1 MTKRIFRSI
10 CLVAFIVFLASIL
23 LIMGALYEYFSN
35 VEQAQLKMQTTLAA
49 QGVTNEGIAYFHNLK
64 VTNYRISWIDTDGN
78 VLYDSKSDIEE
89 MENHL
94 ERKEVQQ
101 AIAKGYGESRRYSDT
116 LMERSFYCAQKLID
130 GTILRLSISQSSILT
145 LLLGMAR
152 PICIVFVIAL
162 TLSIVLAIQ
171 ISKKIVNPLNN
182 INLDNPLSNQGYDEL
197 SPFLRRIDSQQNQ
210 LRRQRAELIQKE
222 DELNTII
229 GCMNEGMILLNNK
242 GKIISINPAAK
253 KLLDVGEDY
262 TGADMLSLCRN
273 LDLHEILCNAL
284 QGEQGERMIQ
294 LHEENYQINANPIT
308 SKNIVKGAALFFFN
322 VTEKEKAEQ
331 LRREFTANVSHELK
345 TPITII
351 KGQLQGMLYQVGR
364 YKDRETYLAQSLEIT
379 DTLGK
384 MVQELL
390 TISRLDTPGYTC
402 KKSNLNLSNFI
413 IDRVTAFEDLFMQ
426 KDLTVEQ
433 SISPEIYILGDMQL
447 LQKVL
452 DNLLGNAAAYSGAG
466 NQVLIKLWKDTETTT
481 LTIENTGAHIP
492 DEAISKL
499 FEPFYRV
506 DQSRNRQTGGTGLGL
521 YIVKTILDLH
531 GAKIEIANTVQGVI
545 VDLQF

>member
-1 MTKRIFRSI
+1 MIRKIKSK
-10 CLVAFIVFLASIL
+10 LSVKVFLITSMLMVACCSVTYLCIAHFAPYIYSHDL
-23 LIMGALYEYFSN
+23 AE
-35 VEQAQLKMQTTLAA
+35 VE
-49 QGVTNEGIAYFHNLK
+49 
-64 VTNYRISWIDTDGN
+64 
-78 VLYDSKSDIEE
+78 
-89 MENHL
+89 
-94 ERKEVQQ
+94 
-101 AIAKGYGESRRYSDT
+101 
-116 LMERSFYCAQKLID
+116 
-130 GTILRLSISQSSILT
+130 
-145 LLLGMAR
+145 
-152 PICIVFVIAL
+152 
-162 TLSIVLAIQ
+162 
-171 ISKKIVNPLNN
+171 
-182 INLDNPLSNQGYDEL
+182 EL
-197 SPFLRRIDSQQNQ
+197 
-210 LRRQRAELIQKE
+210 
-222 DELNTII
+222 
-229 GCMNEGMILLNNK
+229 
-242 GKIISINPAAK
+242 
-253 KLLDVGEDY
+253 
-262 TGADMLSLCRN
+262 ADMLSEELSHIPKEEVQYFIQGYN
-273 LDLHEILCNAL
+273 DILTKQYDDEFAFHLFQNSGNEIALSDLNEFTGNKIDDYKSTDTTREYEISFADSTEAYILLLAKNTNKESQVVLAL
-284 QGEQGERMIQ
+284 QKT
-294 LHEENYQINANPIT
+294 LPILSVAILLVSVIAAFFYT
-308 SKNIVKGAALFFFN
+308 WYMTKPIKKISKLSKQMADMDFSGLCPTNRTDEIGVLSHSLNDLSKKLAAALSELQEANQKLQADIDMERRLEKQRVEFF
-322 VTEKEKAEQ
+322 A
-331 LRREFTANVSHELK
+331 AASHELK

-413 IDRVTAFEDLFMQ
+413 IDRITVFEDLFMQ

-447 LQKVL
+447 LQKAL

-466 NQVLIKLWKDTETTT
+466 NQILIKLWKETETTT

-545 VDLQF
+545 VELQF

>member
-1 MTKRIFRSI
+1 M
-10 CLVAFIVFLASIL
+10 VACCSVTYLCIAHFAPYIYSHDLA
-23 LIMGALYEYFSN
+23 E
-35 VEQAQLKMQTTLAA
+35 VE
-49 QGVTNEGIAYFHNLK
+49 
-64 VTNYRISWIDTDGN
+64 
-78 VLYDSKSDIEE
+78 
-89 MENHL
+89 
-94 ERKEVQQ
+94 
-101 AIAKGYGESRRYSDT
+101 
-116 LMERSFYCAQKLID
+116 
-130 GTILRLSISQSSILT
+130 
-145 LLLGMAR
+145 
-152 PICIVFVIAL
+152 
-162 TLSIVLAIQ
+162 
-171 ISKKIVNPLNN
+171 
-182 INLDNPLSNQGYDEL
+182 EL
-197 SPFLRRIDSQQNQ
+197 
-210 LRRQRAELIQKE
+210 
-222 DELNTII
+222 
-229 GCMNEGMILLNNK
+229 
-242 GKIISINPAAK
+242 
-253 KLLDVGEDY
+253 
-262 TGADMLSLCRN
+262 ADMLSEELSHIPKEEVQYFIQGYN
-273 LDLHEILCNAL
+273 DILTKQYDDEFAFHLFQNSGNEIALSDLNEFTGNKVDDYKSTDTTREYEISFADSTEAYILLLAKNTNKESQVVLAL
-284 QGEQGERMIQ
+284 QKT
-294 LHEENYQINANPIT
+294 LPILSVAILLVSVIAAFFYT
-308 SKNIVKGAALFFFN
+308 WYMTKPIKKISKLSKQMADMDFSGLCPTNRTDEIGVLSHSLNDLSKKLAAALSELQEANQKLQADIDMERRLEKQRVEFF
-322 VTEKEKAEQ
+322 A
-331 LRREFTANVSHELK
+331 AASHELK

-447 LQKVL
+447 LQKAL

-466 NQVLIKLWKDTETTT
+466 NQILIKLWKETETTT

-531 GAKIEIANTVQGVI
+531 GAKIEITNTIQGVI
-545 VDLQF
+545 VSVQF

>member
-1 MTKRIFRSI
+1 MIRKIKSK
-10 CLVAFIVFLASIL
+10 LSVKVFLITSMLMVACCSVTYLCIAHFAPYIYSHDL
-23 LIMGALYEYFSN
+23 AE
-35 VEQAQLKMQTTLAA
+35 VE
-49 QGVTNEGIAYFHNLK
+49 
-64 VTNYRISWIDTDGN
+64 
-78 VLYDSKSDIEE
+78 
-89 MENHL
+89 
-94 ERKEVQQ
+94 
-101 AIAKGYGESRRYSDT
+101 
-116 LMERSFYCAQKLID
+116 
-130 GTILRLSISQSSILT
+130 
-145 LLLGMAR
+145 
-152 PICIVFVIAL
+152 
-162 TLSIVLAIQ
+162 
-171 ISKKIVNPLNN
+171 
-182 INLDNPLSNQGYDEL
+182 EL
-197 SPFLRRIDSQQNQ
+197 
-210 LRRQRAELIQKE
+210 
-222 DELNTII
+222 
-229 GCMNEGMILLNNK
+229 
-242 GKIISINPAAK
+242 
-253 KLLDVGEDY
+253 
-262 TGADMLSLCRN
+262 ADMLSEELSHIPKEEVQYFIQGYN
-273 LDLHEILCNAL
+273 DILTKQYDDEFAFHLFQNSGNEIALSDLNEFTGNKIDDYKSTDTTREYEISFADSTEAYILLLAKNTNKESQVVLAL
-284 QGEQGERMIQ
+284 QKT
-294 LHEENYQINANPIT
+294 LPILSVAILLVSVIAAFFYT
-308 SKNIVKGAALFFFN
+308 WYMTKPIKKISKLSKQMADMNFSGLCPTNRTDEIGVLSHSLNDLSKKLAAALSELQEANQKLQADIDMERRLEKQRVEFF
-322 VTEKEKAEQ
+322 A
-331 LRREFTANVSHELK
+331 AASHELK

-413 IDRVTAFEDLFMQ
+413 IDRITVFEDLFMQ

-447 LQKVL
+447 LQKAL

-466 NQVLIKLWKDTETTT
+466 NQILIKLWKETETTT

-531 GAKIEIANTVQGVI
+531 GAKIEITNTIQGVI
-545 VDLQF
+545 VSVQF

>member
-1 MTKRIFRSI
+1 MIRKIKSK
-10 CLVAFIVFLASIL
+10 LSVKVFLITSMLMVACCSVTYLCIAHFAPYIYSHDL
-23 LIMGALYEYFSN
+23 AE
-35 VEQAQLKMQTTLAA
+35 VE
-49 QGVTNEGIAYFHNLK
+49 
-64 VTNYRISWIDTDGN
+64 
-78 VLYDSKSDIEE
+78 
-89 MENHL
+89 
-94 ERKEVQQ
+94 
-101 AIAKGYGESRRYSDT
+101 
-116 LMERSFYCAQKLID
+116 
-130 GTILRLSISQSSILT
+130 
-145 LLLGMAR
+145 
-152 PICIVFVIAL
+152 
-162 TLSIVLAIQ
+162 
-171 ISKKIVNPLNN
+171 
-182 INLDNPLSNQGYDEL
+182 EL
-197 SPFLRRIDSQQNQ
+197 
-210 LRRQRAELIQKE
+210 
-222 DELNTII
+222 
-229 GCMNEGMILLNNK
+229 
-242 GKIISINPAAK
+242 
-253 KLLDVGEDY
+253 
-262 TGADMLSLCRN
+262 ADMLSEELSHIPKEEVQYFIQGYN
-273 LDLHEILCNAL
+273 DILTKQYDDEFAFHLFQNSGNEIALSDLNEFTGNKIDDYKSTDTTREYEISFADSTEAYILLLAKNTNKESQVVLAL
-284 QGEQGERMIQ
+284 QKT
-294 LHEENYQINANPIT
+294 LPILSVAILLVSVIAAFFYT
-308 SKNIVKGAALFFFN
+308 WYMTKPIKKISKLSKQMADMDFSGLCPTNRTDEIGVLSHSLNDLSKKLAAALSELQEANQKLQADIDMERRLEKQRVEFF
-322 VTEKEKAEQ
+322 A
-331 LRREFTANVSHELK
+331 AASHELK

-413 IDRVTAFEDLFMQ
+413 IDRITAFEDLFMQ

-447 LQKVL
+447 LQKAL

-531 GAKIEIANTVQGVI
+531 GAKIEIANTIQGVI
-545 VDLQF
+545 VSVQF

>member
-1 MTKRIFRSI
+1 MIKKIKSK
-10 CLVAFIVFLASIL
+10 LSVKVFLITSIL
-23 LIMGALYEYFSN
+23 MVACCSVTYLCIAHFAPYIYSHD
-35 VEQAQLKMQTTLAA
+35 LAE
-49 QGVTNEGIAYFHNLK
+49 V
-64 VTNYRISWIDTDGN
+64 
-78 VLYDSKSDIEE
+78 
-89 MENHL
+89 
-94 ERKEVQQ
+94 KE
-101 AIAKGYGESRRYSDT
+101 
-116 LMERSFYCAQKLID
+116 L
-130 GTILRLSISQSSILT
+130 
-145 LLLGMAR
+145 
-152 PICIVFVIAL
+152 
-162 TLSIVLAIQ
+162 
-171 ISKKIVNPLNN
+171 
-182 INLDNPLSNQGYDEL
+182 
-197 SPFLRRIDSQQNQ
+197 
-210 LRRQRAELIQKE
+210 
-222 DELNTII
+222 
-229 GCMNEGMILLNNK
+229 
-242 GKIISINPAAK
+242 
-253 KLLDVGEDY
+253 
-262 TGADMLSLCRN
+262 ADMLSEELSHIPKEEVQYFIQGYN
-273 LDLHEILCNAL
+273 DILTKQYDDEFAFHLFQSSGNEIALSDLNEFTGNKIDDYKSTDTTEEYEISFVDSTEAYILLLAKNTNKESQVVLAL
-284 QGEQGERMIQ
+284 QKT
-294 LHEENYQINANPIT
+294 LPILSVAILLVSVIAAFFYT
-308 SKNIVKGAALFFFN
+308 WYMTKPIKKISKLSKQMADMDFSGLCPTNRTDEIGVLSHSLNDLSKKLAAALSELQEANQKLQADIDMERRLEKQRVEFF
-322 VTEKEKAEQ
+322 A
-331 LRREFTANVSHELK
+331 AASHELK

-447 LQKVL
+447 LQKAL

-466 NQVLIKLWKDTETTT
+466 NQVLIKLWKETEATT

-492 DEAISKL
+492 DEAIPKL

-531 GAKIEIANTVQGVI
+531 GAKIEIANTIQGVI
-545 VDLQF
+545 VSVQF

>member
-1 MTKRIFRSI
+1 MIRKIKSK
-10 CLVAFIVFLASIL
+10 LSVKVFLITSMLMVACCSVTYLCIAHFAPYIYSHDL
-23 LIMGALYEYFSN
+23 AE
-35 VEQAQLKMQTTLAA
+35 VE
-49 QGVTNEGIAYFHNLK
+49 
-64 VTNYRISWIDTDGN
+64 
-78 VLYDSKSDIEE
+78 
-89 MENHL
+89 
-94 ERKEVQQ
+94 
-101 AIAKGYGESRRYSDT
+101 
-116 LMERSFYCAQKLID
+116 
-130 GTILRLSISQSSILT
+130 
-145 LLLGMAR
+145 
-152 PICIVFVIAL
+152 
-162 TLSIVLAIQ
+162 
-171 ISKKIVNPLNN
+171 
-182 INLDNPLSNQGYDEL
+182 EL
-197 SPFLRRIDSQQNQ
+197 
-210 LRRQRAELIQKE
+210 
-222 DELNTII
+222 
-229 GCMNEGMILLNNK
+229 
-242 GKIISINPAAK
+242 
-253 KLLDVGEDY
+253 
-262 TGADMLSLCRN
+262 ADMLSEELSHIPKEEVQYFIQGYNDILTRQYDN
-273 LDLHEILCNAL
+273 EFAFHLFQNSGKEIALPDINKFTGNKIDDYKSTDTTGEYEISFADSTETYILLLAKNTNKESQVVLAL
-284 QGEQGERMIQ
+284 QKT
-294 LHEENYQINANPIT
+294 LPILSVT
-308 SKNIVKGAALFFFN
+308 ILLVSVIAAFFYTWYMTKPIKKISKLSKQMADMNFSGLCPTNRTDEIGVLSHSLNDLSKKLAAALSELQEANQKLQADIDMERRLEKQRVEFF
-322 VTEKEKAEQ
+322 A
-331 LRREFTANVSHELK
+331 AASHELK

-447 LQKVL
+447 LQKAL

-466 NQVLIKLWKDTETTT
+466 NQVLIKLWKETETTT

-531 GAKIEIANTVQGVI
+531 GAKIEIANTIQGVI
-545 VDLQF
+545 VSVQF

>member
-1 MTKRIFRSI
+1 MVVCCSVTYLCISHFAPYIYSHD
-10 CLVAFIVFLASIL
+10 LA
-23 LIMGALYEYFSN
+23 E
-35 VEQAQLKMQTTLAA
+35 VE
-49 QGVTNEGIAYFHNLK
+49 
-64 VTNYRISWIDTDGN
+64 
-78 VLYDSKSDIEE
+78 
-89 MENHL
+89 
-94 ERKEVQQ
+94 
-101 AIAKGYGESRRYSDT
+101 
-116 LMERSFYCAQKLID
+116 
-130 GTILRLSISQSSILT
+130 
-145 LLLGMAR
+145 
-152 PICIVFVIAL
+152 
-162 TLSIVLAIQ
+162 
-171 ISKKIVNPLNN
+171 
-182 INLDNPLSNQGYDEL
+182 EL
-197 SPFLRRIDSQQNQ
+197 
-210 LRRQRAELIQKE
+210 
-222 DELNTII
+222 
-229 GCMNEGMILLNNK
+229 
-242 GKIISINPAAK
+242 
-253 KLLDVGEDY
+253 
-262 TGADMLSLCRN
+262 ADMLSEELSHIPKEEVQYFIQGYN
-273 LDLHEILCNAL
+273 DILTKQYDDEFAFHLFQNSGNEIALSDLNEFTGNKIDDYKSTDTTREYEISFADSTEAYILLLAKNTNKESQVVLAL
-284 QGEQGERMIQ
+284 QKT
-294 LHEENYQINANPIT
+294 LPILSVAILLVSVIAAFFYT
-308 SKNIVKGAALFFFN
+308 WYMTKPIKKISKLSKQMADMDFSGLCPTNRTDEIGVLSHSLNDLSKKLAAALSELQEANQKLQADIDMERRLEKQRVEFF
-322 VTEKEKAEQ
+322 A
-331 LRREFTANVSHELK
+331 AASHELK

-413 IDRVTAFEDLFMQ
+413 IDRITVFEDLFMQ

-447 LQKVL
+447 LQKAL

-466 NQVLIKLWKDTETTT
+466 NQVLIKLWKETETTT

-531 GAKIEIANTVQGVI
+531 GAKIEITNTIQGVI
-545 VDLQF
+545 VSVQF

>member
-1 MTKRIFRSI
+1 MIRKIKSK
-10 CLVAFIVFLASIL
+10 LSVKVFLITSMLMVACCSVTYLCIAHFAPYIYSHDL
-23 LIMGALYEYFSN
+23 AE
-35 VEQAQLKMQTTLAA
+35 VE
-49 QGVTNEGIAYFHNLK
+49 
-64 VTNYRISWIDTDGN
+64 
-78 VLYDSKSDIEE
+78 
-89 MENHL
+89 
-94 ERKEVQQ
+94 
-101 AIAKGYGESRRYSDT
+101 
-116 LMERSFYCAQKLID
+116 
-130 GTILRLSISQSSILT
+130 
-145 LLLGMAR
+145 
-152 PICIVFVIAL
+152 
-162 TLSIVLAIQ
+162 
-171 ISKKIVNPLNN
+171 
-182 INLDNPLSNQGYDEL
+182 EL
-197 SPFLRRIDSQQNQ
+197 
-210 LRRQRAELIQKE
+210 
-222 DELNTII
+222 
-229 GCMNEGMILLNNK
+229 
-242 GKIISINPAAK
+242 
-253 KLLDVGEDY
+253 
-262 TGADMLSLCRN
+262 ADMLSEELSHIPKEEVQYFIQGYNDILTRQYDN
-273 LDLHEILCNAL
+273 EFAFHLFQNSGKEIALPDINKFTGNKIDDYKSTDTTGEYEISFADSTETYILLLAKNTNKESQVVLAL
-284 QGEQGERMIQ
+284 QKT
-294 LHEENYQINANPIT
+294 LPILSVT
-308 SKNIVKGAALFFFN
+308 ILLVSVIAAFFYTWYMTKPIKKISKLSKQMADMDFSGLCPTNRTDEIGVLSHSLNDLSKKLAAALSELQEANQKLQADIDMERRLEKQRVEFF
-322 VTEKEKAEQ
+322 A
-331 LRREFTANVSHELK
+331 AASHELK

-413 IDRVTAFEDLFMQ
+413 IDRITVFEDLFMQ

-447 LQKVL
+447 LQKAL

-531 GAKIEIANTVQGVI
+531 GAKIEITNTIQGVI
-545 VDLQF
+545 VSVQF

>member
-1 MTKRIFRSI
+1 MIKKIKSK
-10 CLVAFIVFLASIL
+10 LSVKVFLITSIL
-23 LIMGALYEYFSN
+23 MVACCSVTYLCISHFAPYIYSHDLAE
-35 VEQAQLKMQTTLAA
+35 VE
-49 QGVTNEGIAYFHNLK
+49 
-64 VTNYRISWIDTDGN
+64 
-78 VLYDSKSDIEE
+78 
-89 MENHL
+89 
-94 ERKEVQQ
+94 
-101 AIAKGYGESRRYSDT
+101 
-116 LMERSFYCAQKLID
+116 
-130 GTILRLSISQSSILT
+130 
-145 LLLGMAR
+145 
-152 PICIVFVIAL
+152 
-162 TLSIVLAIQ
+162 
-171 ISKKIVNPLNN
+171 
-182 INLDNPLSNQGYDEL
+182 EL
-197 SPFLRRIDSQQNQ
+197 
-210 LRRQRAELIQKE
+210 
-222 DELNTII
+222 
-229 GCMNEGMILLNNK
+229 
-242 GKIISINPAAK
+242 
-253 KLLDVGEDY
+253 
-262 TGADMLSLCRN
+262 ADMLSEELSHIPKEEVQYFIQGYNDILTRQYDN
-273 LDLHEILCNAL
+273 EFAFHLFQNSGKEIALPDINKFTGNKIDDYKSTDTTGEYEISFVDSTETYILLLAKNTNKESQVVLAL
-284 QGEQGERMIQ
+284 QKT
-294 LHEENYQINANPIT
+294 LPILSVT
-308 SKNIVKGAALFFFN
+308 ILLVSVIAAFFYTWYMTKPIKKISKLSKQMADMDFSGLCPTNRTDEIGVLSHSLNDLSKKLAAALSELQEANQKLQADIDMERRLEKQRVEFF
-322 VTEKEKAEQ
+322 A
-331 LRREFTANVSHELK
+331 AASHELK

-413 IDRVTAFEDLFMQ
+413 IDRITAFEDLFMQ

-447 LQKVL
+447 LQKAL

-466 NQVLIKLWKDTETTT
+466 NQVLIKLWKETETTT

-531 GAKIEIANTVQGVI
+531 GAKIEITNTIQGVI
-545 VDLQF
+545 VSVQF

>member
-1 MTKRIFRSI
+1 MIRKIKSK
-10 CLVAFIVFLASIL
+10 LSVKVFLITSMLMVACCSVTYLCIAHFAPYIYSHDL
-23 LIMGALYEYFSN
+23 AE
-35 VEQAQLKMQTTLAA
+35 VE
-49 QGVTNEGIAYFHNLK
+49 
-64 VTNYRISWIDTDGN
+64 
-78 VLYDSKSDIEE
+78 
-89 MENHL
+89 
-94 ERKEVQQ
+94 
-101 AIAKGYGESRRYSDT
+101 
-116 LMERSFYCAQKLID
+116 
-130 GTILRLSISQSSILT
+130 
-145 LLLGMAR
+145 
-152 PICIVFVIAL
+152 
-162 TLSIVLAIQ
+162 
-171 ISKKIVNPLNN
+171 
-182 INLDNPLSNQGYDEL
+182 EL
-197 SPFLRRIDSQQNQ
+197 
-210 LRRQRAELIQKE
+210 
-222 DELNTII
+222 
-229 GCMNEGMILLNNK
+229 
-242 GKIISINPAAK
+242 
-253 KLLDVGEDY
+253 
-262 TGADMLSLCRN
+262 ADMLSEELSHIPKEEVQYFIQGYN
-273 LDLHEILCNAL
+273 DILTKQYDDEFAFHLFQNSGNEIALSDLNEFTGNKIDDYKSTDTTREYEISFADSTEAYILLLAKNTNKESQVVLAL
-284 QGEQGERMIQ
+284 QKT
-294 LHEENYQINANPIT
+294 LPILSVAILLVSVIAAFFYT
-308 SKNIVKGAALFFFN
+308 WYMTKPIKKISKLSKQMADMDFSGLCPTNRTDEIGVLSHSLNDLSKKLAAALSELQEANQKLQADIDMERRLEKQRVEFF
-322 VTEKEKAEQ
+322 A
-331 LRREFTANVSHELK
+331 AASHELK

-413 IDRVTAFEDLFMQ
+413 IDRITAFEDLFMQ

-447 LQKVL
+447 LQKAL

-466 NQVLIKLWKDTETTT
+466 NQVLIKLWKETETTT

-531 GAKIEIANTVQGVI
+531 GAKIEITNTIQGVI
-545 VDLQF
+545 VSVQF

>member
-1 MTKRIFRSI
+1 M
-10 CLVAFIVFLASIL
+10 VACCSVTYLCIAHFAPYIYSHDLA
-23 LIMGALYEYFSN
+23 E
-35 VEQAQLKMQTTLAA
+35 VE
-49 QGVTNEGIAYFHNLK
+49 
-64 VTNYRISWIDTDGN
+64 
-78 VLYDSKSDIEE
+78 
-89 MENHL
+89 
-94 ERKEVQQ
+94 
-101 AIAKGYGESRRYSDT
+101 
-116 LMERSFYCAQKLID
+116 
-130 GTILRLSISQSSILT
+130 
-145 LLLGMAR
+145 
-152 PICIVFVIAL
+152 
-162 TLSIVLAIQ
+162 
-171 ISKKIVNPLNN
+171 
-182 INLDNPLSNQGYDEL
+182 EL
-197 SPFLRRIDSQQNQ
+197 
-210 LRRQRAELIQKE
+210 
-222 DELNTII
+222 
-229 GCMNEGMILLNNK
+229 
-242 GKIISINPAAK
+242 
-253 KLLDVGEDY
+253 
-262 TGADMLSLCRN
+262 ADMLSEELSHIPKEEVQYFIQGYN
-273 LDLHEILCNAL
+273 DILTKQYDDEFAFHLFQNSGNEIALSDLNEFTGNKVDDYKSTDTTREYEISFADSTEAYILLLAKNTNKESQVVLAL
-284 QGEQGERMIQ
+284 QKT
-294 LHEENYQINANPIT
+294 LPILSVAILLVSVIAAFFYT
-308 SKNIVKGAALFFFN
+308 WYMTKPIKKISKLSKQMADMDFSGLCPTNRTDEIGVLSHSLNDLSKKLAAALSELQEANQKLQADIDMERRLEKQRVEFF
-322 VTEKEKAEQ
+322 A
-331 LRREFTANVSHELK
+331 AASHELK

-413 IDRVTAFEDLFMQ
+413 IDRITVFEDLFMQ

-447 LQKVL
+447 LQKAL

-466 NQVLIKLWKDTETTT
+466 NQVLIKLWKETETTT

-531 GAKIEIANTVQGVI
+531 GAKIEITNTIQGVI
-545 VDLQF
+545 VSVQF

>member
-1 MTKRIFRSI
+1 MIKKIKSK
-10 CLVAFIVFLASIL
+10 LSVKVFLITSIL
-23 LIMGALYEYFSN
+23 MVACCSVTYLCISHFAPYIYSHDLAE
-35 VEQAQLKMQTTLAA
+35 VE
-49 QGVTNEGIAYFHNLK
+49 
-64 VTNYRISWIDTDGN
+64 
-78 VLYDSKSDIEE
+78 
-89 MENHL
+89 
-94 ERKEVQQ
+94 
-101 AIAKGYGESRRYSDT
+101 
-116 LMERSFYCAQKLID
+116 
-130 GTILRLSISQSSILT
+130 
-145 LLLGMAR
+145 
-152 PICIVFVIAL
+152 
-162 TLSIVLAIQ
+162 
-171 ISKKIVNPLNN
+171 
-182 INLDNPLSNQGYDEL
+182 EL
-197 SPFLRRIDSQQNQ
+197 
-210 LRRQRAELIQKE
+210 
-222 DELNTII
+222 
-229 GCMNEGMILLNNK
+229 
-242 GKIISINPAAK
+242 
-253 KLLDVGEDY
+253 
-262 TGADMLSLCRN
+262 ADMLSEELSHIPKEEVQYFIQGYN
-273 LDLHEILCNAL
+273 DILTKQYDDEFAFHLFQNSGNEIALSDLNEFTGNKIDDYKSTDTTREYEISFADSTEAYILLLAKNTNKESQVVLAL
-284 QGEQGERMIQ
+284 QKT
-294 LHEENYQINANPIT
+294 LPILSVAILLVSVIAAFFYT
-308 SKNIVKGAALFFFN
+308 WYMTKPIKKISKLSKQMADMDFSGLCPTNRTDEIGVLSHSLNDLSKKLAAALSELQEANQKLQADIDMERRLEKQRVEFF
-322 VTEKEKAEQ
+322 A
-331 LRREFTANVSHELK
+331 AASHELK

-402 KKSNLNLSNFI
+402 KKSNLNLSNLI

-447 LQKVL
+447 LQKAL

-466 NQVLIKLWKDTETTT
+466 NQVLIKLWKETETTT

-531 GAKIEIANTVQGVI
+531 GAKIEIANTIQGVI
-545 VDLQF
+545 VSVQF

>member
-1 MTKRIFRSI
+1 MIRKIKSK
-10 CLVAFIVFLASIL
+10 LSVKVFLITSMLMVACCSVTYLCIAHFAPYIYSHDL
-23 LIMGALYEYFSN
+23 AE
-35 VEQAQLKMQTTLAA
+35 VE
-49 QGVTNEGIAYFHNLK
+49 
-64 VTNYRISWIDTDGN
+64 
-78 VLYDSKSDIEE
+78 
-89 MENHL
+89 
-94 ERKEVQQ
+94 
-101 AIAKGYGESRRYSDT
+101 
-116 LMERSFYCAQKLID
+116 
-130 GTILRLSISQSSILT
+130 
-145 LLLGMAR
+145 
-152 PICIVFVIAL
+152 
-162 TLSIVLAIQ
+162 
-171 ISKKIVNPLNN
+171 
-182 INLDNPLSNQGYDEL
+182 EL
-197 SPFLRRIDSQQNQ
+197 
-210 LRRQRAELIQKE
+210 
-222 DELNTII
+222 
-229 GCMNEGMILLNNK
+229 
-242 GKIISINPAAK
+242 
-253 KLLDVGEDY
+253 
-262 TGADMLSLCRN
+262 ADMLSEELSHIPKEEVQYFIQGYN
-273 LDLHEILCNAL
+273 DILTKQYDDEFAFHLFQNSGNEIALSDLNEFTGNKVDDYKSTDTTREYEISFADSTEAYILLLAKNTNKESQVVLAL
-284 QGEQGERMIQ
+284 QKT
-294 LHEENYQINANPIT
+294 LPILSVAILLVSVIAAFFYT
-308 SKNIVKGAALFFFN
+308 WYMTKPIKKISKLSKQMADMDFSGLCPTNRTDEIGVLSHSLNDLSKKLAAALSELQEANQKLQADIDMERRLEKQRVEFF
-322 VTEKEKAEQ
+322 A
-331 LRREFTANVSHELK
+331 AASHELK

-413 IDRVTAFEDLFMQ
+413 IDRITVFEDLFMQ

-447 LQKVL
+447 LQKAL

-466 NQVLIKLWKDTETTT
+466 NQVLIKLWKETETTT

-531 GAKIEIANTVQGVI
+531 GAKIEITNTIQGVI
-545 VDLQF
+545 VSVQF